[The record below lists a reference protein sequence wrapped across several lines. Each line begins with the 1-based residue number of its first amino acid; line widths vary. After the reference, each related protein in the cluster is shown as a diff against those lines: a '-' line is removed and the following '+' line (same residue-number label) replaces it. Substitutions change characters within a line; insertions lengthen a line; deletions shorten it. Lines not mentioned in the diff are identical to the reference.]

1 MVAASLYP
9 KPSIKSNRTIVT
21 YNKYEICKNF
31 LITDSKYRCT
41 VTSNIYF
48 SKGNLACDNCNV
60 IYLITFS
67 NYI

>member
-41 VTSNIYF
+41 VTSKIYF
-48 SKGNLACDNCNV
+48 IKGNLACDNCNV

-67 NYI
+67 NCR